1 MPQKSVQFFMLIL
14 DVLLQSRISKVSL
27 NEFLK
32 SELRENEKGTG
43 NEPPLHRIKD
53 KNFRLTH
60 FTFLR
65 YGLGS
70 FPVSPPPLLN
80 YKKRCSKIVHT
91 AIFMLEML

>member
-14 DVLLQSRISKVSL
+14 DVLLQSRISKVNL

-32 SELRENEKGTG
+32 SELRESEKGTG

-65 YGLGS
+65 YGL
-70 FPVSPPPLLN
+70 FTLQPPPPPPNFLLPF
-80 YKKRCSKIVHT
+80 V
-91 AIFMLEML
+91 